1 MFSDLRARGGTL
13 TIREFWRRTPKLPRT
28 ALILAVI
35 AGILNA
41 GSYVGLTIESA
52 SSGLTGIH
60 AVILILGVTQL
71 VRAGYE
77 RMLTGWRRGVRVDA
91 DPLPKWL
98 IWSTVGAMLYMVGLI
113 VGVAVAWGEGS
124 AQIRDGREVW
134 VVGNRVVRTLPP
146 GSVDATGA
154 CSGRGRLQL
163 RCPASL
169 CNPVTRFR
177 TTGRNT
183 WPRGP
188 ATLAHTAGRPSQP

>member
-146 GSVDATGA
+146 GSVDAFSA
-154 CSGRGRLQL
+154 WSLRILSAAWLFFALLIASLGRGIEQRL
-163 RCPASL
+163 RGRDAATRPASDR
-169 CNPVTRFR
+169 V
-177 TTGRNT
+177 
-183 WPRGP
+183 
-188 ATLAHTAGRPSQP
+188 AS